1 MVYLC
6 LIFNM
11 NIIQKNTENNAELKI
26 AKHFGFILTLIL
38 FGLVIYN
45 LNDKHNTTIFSL
57 LTILSFLIS
66 LFFPNI
72 FYWPSKIWINLGIF
86 LSKITNP
93 IILFVIFFFIITP
106 FSFFFKLID
115 RQGIVIKKN
124 LKKKTY
130 WQSIKNYKI
139 NFKKQF

>member
-1 MVYLC
+1 
-6 LIFNM
+6 M
-11 NIIQKNTENNAELKI
+11 NIIQKNDENNAELKLLRQ
-26 AKHFGFILTLIL
+26 FGFLLTLIL
-38 FGLVIYN
+38 FGLLIYN
-45 LNDKHNTTIFSL
+45 LNNKYLSTIFSL
-57 LTILSFLIS
+57 LIIISLLIT

-93 IILFVIFFFIITP
+93 IILFVIYFFIITP
-106 FSFFFKLID
+106 FSIFFKLID
-115 RQGIVIKKN
+115 RQGIVIKIN
-124 LKKKTY
+124 FKKKTY